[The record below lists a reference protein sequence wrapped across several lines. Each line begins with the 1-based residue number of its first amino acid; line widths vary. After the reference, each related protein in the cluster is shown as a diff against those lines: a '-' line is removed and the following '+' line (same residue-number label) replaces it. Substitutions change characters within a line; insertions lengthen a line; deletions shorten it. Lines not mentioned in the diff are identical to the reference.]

1 MHVYKLYKI
10 QIKEIIS
17 IQNKLLN
24 VQILS
29 LLPVTLNNS
38 RAQAKIEDDSF
49 MILNI
54 TIIKITAAIY

>member
-10 QIKEIIS
+10 HIKEIIS

-38 RAQAKIEDDSF
+38 RAQAKIEDDNF

>member
-10 QIKEIIS
+10 HIKEIIS